1 MFGKTAL
8 RLTEEYHLTLL
19 RFARVDWTGYFSGN
33 TAARRPG
40 SATPNSHSKSQIIMA
55 KRRRK
60 NKKSVGETNIQEDKQ
75 ARKFFTVVSV
85 VVVVVLVLL
94 FVLYQ
99 NSI

>member
-1 MFGKTAL
+1 
-8 RLTEEYHLTLL
+8 
-19 RFARVDWTGYFSGN
+19 
-33 TAARRPG
+33 
-40 SATPNSHSKSQIIMA
+40 MA